1 MTNDERRVPPEIF
14 RFPPLPPV
22 QQVPPHAP
30 PIQVQVIV
38 PRVPPIHLRTAHPE
52 PRRESLT
59 RPTPEPGRREM
70 VLKPRPRIQA
80 PSKGPEVLVLR
91 PRPVV
96 THELAYER
104 SSVENLNRL
113 MRQILG
119 V

>member
-1 MTNDERRVPPEIF
+1 VTNDERRVPPEIF

-38 PRVPPIHLRTAHPE
+38 PRVPPINLRTAHPE
-52 PRRESLT
+52 PGREFLT
-59 RPTPEPGRREM
+59 RPEIEPGRREM
-70 VLKPRPRIQA
+70 VLRPRPRQT
-80 PSKGPEVLVLR
+80 PSKESEVLVLR

-104 SSVENLNRL
+104 SSAENLNRVI
-113 MRQILG
+113 REILG

>member
-1 MTNDERRVPPEIF
+1 VTNDERRVPPEIF

-38 PRVPPIHLRTAHPE
+38 PRVPPINLRTAHPE
-52 PRRESLT
+52 PGREFLT
-59 RPTPEPGRREM
+59 RPIPEPGRREV
-70 VLKPRPRIQA
+70 VLRPRPRIQA
-80 PSKGPEVLVLR
+80 PSKEPEVLVLR

-96 THELAYER
+96 TPELAYER
-104 SSVENLNRL
+104 SSAENLNRVI
-113 MRQILG
+113 RQILG